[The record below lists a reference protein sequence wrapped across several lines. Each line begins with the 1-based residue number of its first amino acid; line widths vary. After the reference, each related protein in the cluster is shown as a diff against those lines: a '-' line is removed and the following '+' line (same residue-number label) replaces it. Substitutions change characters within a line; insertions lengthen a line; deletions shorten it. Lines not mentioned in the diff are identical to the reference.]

1 MGHRFMSNSVTP
13 LNLTAAALSLLQ
25 ARSVAALSSA
35 VAVDAERQA
44 SKRVAE
50 ASDTLAQP
58 AASGAAIPRG
68 QILNIL
74 V

>member
-1 MGHRFMSNSVTP
+1 MSSSLTP
-13 LNLTAAALSLLQ
+13 LNLSAAALTVLQNRNAAALS
-25 ARSVAALSSA
+25 SVKSA
-35 VAVDAERQA
+35 VDSERKLTEMVEQA
-44 SKRVAE
+44 SEK
-50 ASDTLAQP
+50 LAQH

>member
-1 MGHRFMSNSVTP
+1 MSNSVTP

-25 ARSVAALSSA
+25 TRSAAALSS
-35 VAVDAERQA
+35 VKSAVDAER
-44 SKRVAE
+44 KVADMVAR
-50 ASDTLAQP
+50 ASDTLAQQ
-58 AASGAAIPRG
+58 AAGGTAIPRG

>member
-1 MGHRFMSNSVTP
+1 MSNSVTP

-25 ARSVAALSSA
+25 TRSVAALSSA
-35 VAVDAERQA
+35 KTADAERQA
-44 SKRVAE
+44 ALRVAQ
-50 ASDTLAQP
+50 ASDTLAQQ
-58 AASGAAIPRG
+58 AASGSAIPRG